1 MLLRSCT
8 MATAQSDF
16 SRVTEFH
23 FVILRH
29 FLGGAGYQAGIQGAS
44 DYRRGFIKIHAWNTP
59 TSIPPKGS
67 FAVGGFRGSVMV
79 GEDVL
84 RGSLT
89 TGGVSKQMSPKGAIC
104 GILGTICTKK
114 TKTKKPLKNLF

>member
-1 MLLRSCT
+1 
-8 MATAQSDF
+8 
-16 SRVTEFH
+16 
-23 FVILRH
+23 
-29 FLGGAGYQAGIQGAS
+29 
-44 DYRRGFIKIHAWNTP
+44 
-59 TSIPPKGS
+59 
-67 FAVGGFRGSVMV
+67 MV

-114 TKTKKPLKNLF
+114 TKTKTKPLKTYSNKVFNSLGRTTKSST